1 MDELLAMSPAAKA
14 LAVGLWFVL
23 LVVGERLF
31 PAAVPPERARFPGPG
46 WRRLLTNGGFWVFN
60 VILSLSI
67 VLPLTQAAAT
77 AFPALGAWRP
87 GWWSGAVGLLLDLLL
102 LDFLIY
108 WWHRA
113 NHVVPLLWRFH
124 EVHHRDEF
132 LDASSAV
139 RFHFGEVALS
149 ALARAAIMIP
159 LGLQLPSILAFET
172 LVLVG
177 ALFHH
182 SNLRLP
188 PKLELALSWIV
199 VTPSIHW
206 VHHHKV
212 RADTDSNYATVLSLW
227 DRLFGSR
234 SKTQRSLTM
243 AIGVEGRREE
253 SFGRLLV
260 LPFSRRDQ

>member
-1 MDELLAMSPAAKA
+1 MDETLAISPLGKA
-14 LAVGLWFVL
+14 LAVGGWFALL
-23 LVVGERLF
+23 LVAERLW
-31 PAAVPPERARFPGPG
+31 PAAIPPDAARFPGPG
-46 WRRLLTNGGFWVFN
+46 WRRLLSNGGLWLMN
-60 VILSLSI
+60 VGLSLLI
-67 VLPLTQAAAT
+67 VLPLTQAAAS

-87 GWWSGAVGLLLDLLL
+87 GWWSGLPGLLLDLLL

-139 RFHFGEVALS
+139 RFHFGEVGLS

-159 LGLQLPSILAFET
+159 LGLKLESILAFET
-172 LVLVG
+172 LVLI
-177 ALFHH
+177 AAIFHH

-188 PKLELALSWIV
+188 PALEKALSFIV

-206 VHHHKV
+206 VHHHAV
-212 RADTDSNYATVLSLW
+212 RADTDSNYSTVLSLW

-234 SKTQRSLTM
+234 SRTPRTPSM
-243 AIGVEGRREE
+243 PIGVEGRREE
-253 SFGRLLV
+253 SLGRLLV
-260 LPFSRRDQ
+260 LPFRGRS

>member
-1 MDELLAMSPAAKA
+1 MDETLAISPLGKA
-14 LAVGLWFVL
+14 LAVGGWFAL
-23 LVVGERLF
+23 LVAAERLW
-31 PAAVPPERARFPGPG
+31 PAAIPPDAARFPGPG
-46 WRRLLTNGGFWVFN
+46 WRRLLSNGGLWLMN
-60 VILSLSI
+60 VGLSLLI
-67 VLPLTQAAAT
+67 VLPLTQAAAI

-87 GWWSGAVGLLLDLLL
+87 GWWSGLPGLLLDLLL

-159 LGLQLPSILAFET
+159 LGLKLESILAFET
-172 LVLVG
+172 LVLI
-177 ALFHH
+177 AAIFHH

-188 PKLELALSWIV
+188 PSLEKALSFIV

-206 VHHHKV
+206 VHHHAV
-212 RADTDSNYATVLSLW
+212 RADTDSNYSTVLSLW
-227 DRLFGSR
+227 DRLFASR
-234 SKTQRSLTM
+234 SRTQRTPTM
-243 AIGVEGRREE
+243 PIGVEGRREE
-253 SFGRLLV
+253 NLGRLLV
-260 LPFSRRDQ
+260 LPFMGRD